1 MKNLTKNEKKVAIL
15 AIGLMIASSIG
26 IVACAMKGRKK

>member
-26 IVACAMKGRKK
+26 IVTCAMKGRKK